1 MKRKAIL
8 IAALTLVIALAFMGT
23 LAYFTAQDEADN
35 TITLGN
41 VEIKIHEKDA
51 QGFDWVDQEDVMP
64 GTKVDKV
71 VTVENT
77 GSSPV
82 WVRVQLT
89 PSLDPDDITGW
100 ENLITVTTVSTGW
113 TLNGGYYYYDSELA
127 PGATTSA
134 VVSAVDFDPT
144 MGNDYQGAV
153 YNLNVAAE
161 AVQSENNGSTAVGAS
176 GW

>member
-8 IAALTLVIALAFMGT
+8 IAALTLVIVLAFMGT
-23 LAYFTAQDEADN
+23 LAYFTAQDTADN
-35 TITLGN
+35 TITMGN
-41 VEIKIHEKDA
+41 VSIKIHEVD
-51 QGFDWVDQEDVMP
+51 GNDEPWVDVTGVMP
-64 GTKVDKV
+64 GTTVDKL

-89 PSLDPDDITGW
+89 PSLTPAVTGW
-100 ENLITVTTVSTGW
+100 ESLITVTTASTGW
-113 TLNGGYYYYDSELA
+113 TLDGGYYYYDSILA

-134 VVSAVDFDPT
+134 VVSEVVFAQG

-161 AVQSENNGSTAVGAS
+161 AVQSENNGTTALNAS